1 MSRKR
6 RSKQQTQEQHAQE
19 FVMKVLI
26 EQQINQLRFKHGSQK
41 ELFRSIKENPITIGN
56 GPAGTGKTYIAL

>member
-6 RSKQQTQEQHAQE
+6 RKVQVNQEQAQE
-19 FVMKVLI
+19 FVTKILI
-26 EQQINQLRFKHGSQK
+26 EKQINSLRFKHGSQK